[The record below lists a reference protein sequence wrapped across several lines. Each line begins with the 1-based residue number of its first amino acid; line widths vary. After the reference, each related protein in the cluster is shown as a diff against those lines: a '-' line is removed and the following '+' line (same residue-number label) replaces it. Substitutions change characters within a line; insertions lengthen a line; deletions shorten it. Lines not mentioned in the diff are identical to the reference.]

1 MLKFAHLLNFEVKLK
16 PRFANLISIRLK
28 CSHLGLTRGVLQV
41 CGVQCAVILSL
52 TLTTATISILF
63 STTLYCRRRGSP
75 QNKYHVGSTSNPD
88 YHSSLH
94 QTSSISTI
102 HTNCTNNR

>member
-1 MLKFAHLLNFEVKLK
+1 M
-16 PRFANLISIRLK
+16 
-28 CSHLGLTRGVLQV
+28 
-41 CGVQCAVILSL
+41 ILSL
-52 TLTTATISILF
+52 TLTTATISILL
-63 STTLYCRRRGSP
+63 SATIYRRRRGSP
-75 QNKYHVGSTSNPD
+75 HNKYHVGSSSNPD